1 MSIVTRIMQ
10 HPHSEV
16 LLTFMYEETIRF
28 LTPQSILK
36 TQYWADTCL
45 HVIYIGIRF
54 FFTSS
59 LLFVSLQ

>member
-28 LTPQSILK
+28 LTPQTGGYSAISQPISKIWYNFMQFKLSTNYLK
-36 TQYWADTCL
+36 Q
-45 HVIYIGIRF
+45 R
-54 FFTSS
+54 S
-59 LLFVSLQ
+59 